1 MNVIR
6 RAAFRTKHN
15 FPCRVIDRTVT
26 ESEQRE
32 LVVVILEAV
41 CDGDAPTLEQH
52 IYYQKPSVIVASNLF
67 GRVLV
72 SPASMKRRKSSNSN
86 SNSSNSNHI
95 TTLRLHETT
104 MMIKDQ
110 HEHIYD
116 PNNKEDDDTTNQVDD
131 GDSASATDDK
141 NPPNAIPSDETED
154 SQFSDSDQDTLT
166 DGAGFVQKNA
176 ATTESLATSVW
187 AFRLNYLLVILV
199 IMLADGLQGTF

>member
-1 MNVIR
+1 MSCDR
-6 RAAFRTKHN
+6 SD
-15 FPCRVIDRTVT
+15 RV
-26 ESEQRE
+26 
-32 LVVVILEAV
+32 EAV

-52 IYYQKPSVIVASNLF
+52 IDYQKPSLIFASNLF

-86 SNSSNSNHI
+86 NHI

-110 HEHIYD
+110 HEHRYD
-116 PNNKEDDDTTNQVDD
+116 PNNKEDDDTTNQLDD

-154 SQFSDSDQDTLT
+154 SQFSDSDQETLT

-176 ATTESLATSVW
+176 TATESLATSVW